1 MIFFSCSTTHQNLIF
16 YSEIYLFNIISIKCF
31 RHFLSLTTRCQGNR
45 QEMADHKRTDMD
57 DHFSLQT
64 ERMLQQETT
73 IAQHSID
80 IAQHQETISHQND
93 LIVNLLSEVKTL
105 SVFFPRCPFT
115 LTVENFRTRFA
126 VAQQTNEFIYSDS
139 FYYLNGYRGRL
150 KLYLNGR
157 NAVQGTHMS
166 VYFQIM
172 RGPFDDTLRWPMV
185 FGLIKFSLVINEKCK
200 HKMAINC
207 KEDEEHLRTR
217 FVKPSRDEG
226 EAYGTVKYFAHKD
239 LPVEINGDVVKLVV
253 HVTQL

>member
-1 MIFFSCSTTHQNLIF
+1 MSGKVKRIT
-16 YSEIYLFNIISIKCF
+16 YP
-31 RHFLSLTTRCQGNR
+31 HFLRQYKGNR
-45 QEMADHKRTDMD
+45 QQMKNHLKDDID

-64 ERMLQQETT
+64 ERTLRQEDT
-73 IAQHSID
+73 IAQHRID
-80 IAQHQETISHQND
+80 IAQHQETIAHQND
-93 LIVNLLSEVKTL
+93 VITGLLSEVKTM

-115 LTVENFRTRFA
+115 FTVDNFKTRFA
-126 VAQQTNEFIYSDS
+126 SAQQNNDFIYSDS

-217 FVKPSRDEG
+217 FVKPARDEG
-226 EAYGTVKYFAHKD
+226 EAYGTVKYYAHKD
-239 LPVEINGDVVKLVV
+239 LPTDIHGDLIKLIV